1 MKKTDWSR
9 YKPRSNRMV
18 HGGDGFINQNPL
30 LESNPLIQKS
40 TFKKKP
46 FLRDAFRKICLK
58 TKLIYLKS
66 I

>member
-1 MKKTDWSR
+1 
-9 YKPRSNRMV
+9 MV
-18 HGGDGFINQNPL
+18 HGGGGFINQNPL

-40 TFKKKP
+40 TFKKKS